1 MQQLQM
7 KMQPQQTLLS
17 VSTASSKTITV
28 DYATANSTAT
38 AGADYTA
45 GTGTITIAAGATT
58 ANIPVAVLADS
69 LDENNEVAHV
79 NLSNPTNATIADA
92 QGALTITDDDATPS
106 LSIANGTSTDETSVT
121 LVVTLSAASG
131 RSVTVNAAAS
141 NGTATQGS
149 DFNAF
154 SSTVTFAAGET
165 TKNVVIPL
173 TNDTSD
179 EVDETFTVTLSS
191 PNNATISSATATAT
205 ITDDDA
211 PPTISIG
218 NVTIAENAGTAS
230 VNVTL
235 SAASAKSI
243 TVNYAS
249 ANATATAGSDYTAL
263 SSTTLTFAPG
273 DTSKTVT
280 ASITNDTLDEADET
294 FTIALA
300 SPTNATIAA
309 ATGTVTITDNDPAP
323 TISINDVSTSNENAA
338 STNLVATLSAASG
351 KAITVDFA
359 TSNGTATAGS
369 DYTASS
375 GTLTFAAGTT
385 TKNVP
390 IAVLADAFDEPNETV
405 TVTLSN
411 PNNVTLNDATGILT
425 ITDDD
430 NAPTLSIA
438 DKTISDETAVA
449 SNIVVTLASPS
460 QQTITV
466 DYATSNGTATA
477 ANDYVAATGTL
488 SFAPGTTTKNIQ
500 LLWCKML
507 LTS

>member
-1 MQQLQM
+1 M
-7 KMQPQQTLLS
+7 
-17 VSTASSKTITV
+17 
-28 DYATANSTAT
+28 
-38 AGADYTA
+38 
-45 GTGTITIAAGATT
+45 
-58 ANIPVAVLADS
+58 ADS
-69 LDENNEVAHV
+69 LDENDEVVHV
-79 NLSNPTNATIADA
+79 DLSNPTNATIADA

-191 PNNATISSATATAT
+191 ANNATISSATATAT

-211 PPTISIG
+211 PPTLSIG
-218 NVTIAENAGTAS
+218 DVTIAENAGTAS

-294 FTIALA
+294 FTIALT
-300 SPTNATIAA
+300 SPTNATISA

-338 STNLVATLSAASG
+338 STNLVASLSAASG
-351 KAITVDFA
+351 KAITVDFRDIKWNRNCRVRLYSKLWN
-359 TSNGTATAGS
+359 TYICSW
-369 DYTASS
+369 
-375 GTLTFAAGTT
+375 
-385 TKNVP
+385 
-390 IAVLADAFDEPNETV
+390 
-405 TVTLSN
+405 
-411 PNNVTLNDATGILT
+411 NNN
-425 ITDDD
+425 
-430 NAPTLSIA
+430 S
-438 DKTISDETAVA
+438 KRS
-449 SNIVVTLASPS
+449 
-460 QQTITV
+460 
-466 DYATSNGTATA
+466 YC
-477 ANDYVAATGTL
+477 
-488 SFAPGTTTKNIQ
+488 SF
-500 LLWCKML
+500 
-507 LTS
+507 SRRF